1 LKTPG
6 PKKLDGGMAPPVA
19 SSISSVALSDLAEG
33 SGAVRLRNEA
43 ACQEMEHSLRRQGQL
58 TAVIARRSGAGVEV
72 VDGLKRLQAAR
83 RLGWREL
90 RAEVREMDLV
100 QAMVL
105 VFQVNAGSHLVDVEQ
120 AWVVRSLYRDG
131 HLSQPQIAQLLG
143 RHKSWVCRRLMLAEG
158 LAEGVEAN
166 LRLGLLSATAAREV
180 ARLPRGNQDP
190 VAELIARRGLTT
202 RQAAKLVD
210 KLLTAPDETA
220 RRFILGDVEALAS
233 LTIKTSANGR
243 ARTAATRSPGE
254 RLVTDTLA
262 MDRLA
267 VRLHVQLL
275 AQPLRALGTPAA
287 DIAARSLSELRAGLV
302 SLCRTIDKV
311 VGEAGVGDVEIQ

>member
-1 LKTPG
+1 M
-6 PKKLDGGMAPPVA
+6 KLGGAMAPPVA
-19 SSISSVALSDLAEG
+19 SSFSTVALTDLTEG
-33 SGAVRLRNEA
+33 LGAVRLRNEA
-43 ACQEMEHSLRRQGQL
+43 ACQEMERSLTRQGQL
-58 TAVIARRSGAGVEV
+58 TAVIARRSGGGVEV
-72 VDGLKRLQAAR
+72 VDGLKRLHAAR

-90 RAEVREMDLV
+90 KAEVREMDLV
-100 QAMVL
+100 QTMVL
-105 VFQVNAGSHLVDVEQ
+105 VFQANAGSHLVEIEE

-131 HLSQPQIAQLLG
+131 HLNQPQIARLLG

-158 LAEGVEAN
+158 LSEGVEAN
-166 LRLGLLSATAAREV
+166 LRLGLVSATAAREI

-190 VAELIARRGLTT
+190 VAELITRRGLTT

-210 KLLTAPDETA
+210 KLLVAPDETA
-220 RRFILGDVEALAS
+220 RGFILGDVEALAS
-233 LTIKTSANGR
+233 LTTRTSADGS

-267 VRLHVQLL
+267 VRLHVRLL
-275 AQPLRALGTPAA
+275 AQPLRALGAPAA
-287 DIAARSLSELRAGLV
+287 DIAVRSLSELRAGLV
-302 SLCRTIDKV
+302 SLCRTIEKV

>member
-1 LKTPG
+1 
-6 PKKLDGGMAPPVA
+6 
-19 SSISSVALSDLAEG
+19 
-33 SGAVRLRNEA
+33 
-43 ACQEMEHSLRRQGQL
+43 
-58 TAVIARRSGAGVEV
+58 
-72 VDGLKRLQAAR
+72 
-83 RLGWREL
+83 
-90 RAEVREMDLV
+90 
-100 QAMVL
+100 
-105 VFQVNAGSHLVDVEQ
+105 
-120 AWVVRSLYRDG
+120 
-131 HLSQPQIAQLLG
+131 
-143 RHKSWVCRRLMLAEG
+143 
-158 LAEGVEAN
+158 
-166 LRLGLLSATAAREV
+166 
-180 ARLPRGNQDP
+180 
-190 VAELIARRGLTT
+190 
-202 RQAAKLVD
+202 
-210 KLLTAPDETA
+210 
-220 RRFILGDVEALAS
+220 VEALAS